1 MQMEGDH
8 VLAFAGMK
16 PPIYGSRLE
25 WFNLFSD
32 AEGLMQNPAPEVPD
46 LPMPEIAVAGGG
58 NGDTQGYPSPPSDL
72 YEPLRREGRKERLRR
87 RQDGDEEVGGYVE
100 PEL

>member
-1 MQMEGDH
+1 
-8 VLAFAGMK
+8 
-16 PPIYGSRLE
+16 
-25 WFNLFSD
+25 
-32 AEGLMQNPAPEVPD
+32 MQNPALEVPD

-58 NGDTQGYPSPPSDL
+58 NGDAQGYPSPPSDL